1 MGGFDGGG
9 FRKKSLD
16 GAKAFIPA
24 PLPTAIFPQRFSFF
38 TVYLVQWLRGLTPWW
53 KPKGSLFTLKHL
65 GLSVDC
71 CKMHFL
77 RFFFLFEF

>member
-38 TVYLVQWLRGLTPWW
+38 TVYLVQ
-53 KPKGSLFTLKHL
+53 
-65 GLSVDC
+65 
-71 CKMHFL
+71 
-77 RFFFLFEF
+77 